1 MTIETKPI
9 AIFYEHPDWF
19 RLLFAELDRR
29 SASYVQIAAA
39 QHQYDPDET
48 ETGSASSLTA

>member
-29 SASYVQIAAA
+29 STSYLQIAGCATSIRPRR
-39 QHQYDPDET
+39 D
-48 ETGSASSLTA
+48 